1 MCMINL
7 VPLCERYDNAMKVLD
22 KMVKMKNQISSHDRC
37 IESGTCLWPNYH
49 EDQSKLK
56 ENGTYQNVKVD
67 RDRDTKLYQTRLA
80 VATESAELEKDPI
93 RQAEDNVRILI
104 ARLERDLRKEVFSKE
119 TIEVIER
126 VRFLTDLR
134 SLSREVMDK
143 GHVYVGATRA
153 EMFLKHT
160 RKITATVDEIP
171 DNEIKENYKAFL
183 FKLERYLEGKSI
195 RKITSISI
203 LKDFISSKLRLF
215 EGIEL
220 TIQALMCASVKVSV
234 ESVVESLVSRYET
247 HFHKK
252 RGLNEKN
259 AMDEMEIS

>member
-1 MCMINL
+1 
-7 VPLCERYDNAMKVLD
+7 
-22 KMVKMKNQISSHDRC
+22 
-37 IESGTCLWPNYH
+37 
-49 EDQSKLK
+49 
-56 ENGTYQNVKVD
+56 
-67 RDRDTKLYQTRLA
+67 
-80 VATESAELEKDPI
+80 
-93 RQAEDNVRILI
+93 
-104 ARLERDLRKEVFSKE
+104 
-119 TIEVIER
+119 
-126 VRFLTDLR
+126 
-134 SLSREVMDK
+134 MDK

-160 RKITATVDEIP
+160 RKITATLDEIP

-183 FKLERYLEGKSI
+183 FKLDRYLEGKSI
-195 RKITSISI
+195 QKITSISI

-247 HFHKK
+247 HFHKN

-259 AMDEMEIS
+259 AMDEMEISENGPSEFRAEKLLVVAMDKYWKKETKSGQWHFTRQSTQNLINFGVDGSGKTTKILNRASKYPIMDN